1 MGYPHSGATA
11 VSDGD
16 VQPSVAG
23 DVLQQHHLSQPP
35 AAPCGDLSACRGHMD
50 HQVTRAVPGDQI
62 GISVP
67 GHVTDEQG
75 VVATTK
81 SAPSHKL
88 GALFV
93 ND

>member
-1 MGYPHSGATA
+1 MGIPPRGAIV
-11 VSDGD
+11 VSVGD
-16 VQPSVAG
+16 VQPSIAG

-35 AAPCGDLSACRGHMD
+35 AAPCGDLSACRGQVD
-50 HQVTRAVPGDQI
+50 HQVARAVLGDQI
-62 GISVP
+62 GTSVP